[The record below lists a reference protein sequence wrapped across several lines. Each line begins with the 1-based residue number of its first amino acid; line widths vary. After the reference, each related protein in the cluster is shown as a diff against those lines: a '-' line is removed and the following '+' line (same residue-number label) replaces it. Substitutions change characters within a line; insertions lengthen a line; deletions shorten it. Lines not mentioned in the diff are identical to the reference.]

1 MREKGKDEGKVR
13 GKGPTA
19 EEGRAKGATGG
30 ADVSAGADTRGEVAG
45 DSAARVIGQRRC
57 GRAVEGTTTGRE
69 ATVRARS
76 ALRGQRARKQW
87 SEPMPG

>member
-1 MREKGKDEGKVR
+1 MFKHIYLLSFLYLHLLRGENESVMREKGKDEGKVR

-57 GRAVEGTTTGRE
+57 GRAVEAGR
-69 ATVRARS
+69 
-76 ALRGQRARKQW
+76 
-87 SEPMPG
+87 